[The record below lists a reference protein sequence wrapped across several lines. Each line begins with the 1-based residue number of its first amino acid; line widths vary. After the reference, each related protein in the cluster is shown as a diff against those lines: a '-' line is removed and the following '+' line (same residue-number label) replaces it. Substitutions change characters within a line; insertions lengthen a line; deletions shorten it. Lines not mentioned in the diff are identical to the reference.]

1 MKGKGVHLPVRELI
15 EDELAA
21 QGTIQRVAWL
31 PQEASGTIGVIG
43 DRRGIAKGL
52 IRGTVRLPD
61 VFTHPAAI
69 QLHVLVLIPPT
80 RIGTF
85 DDVD

>member
-1 MKGKGVHLPVRELI
+1 MESESVHLTVRELI
-15 EDELAA
+15 EDELTA

-43 DRRGIAKGL
+43 DRRSVAEGL